1 MRQDNMHRALMNS
14 AIHVVSEQG
23 IHKAT
28 TKALAQNSGVN
39 EAYIYRLF
47 SGKEDLLK
55 QTFADLDNQL
65 VRFLSD
71 LIDDYQQRDTDAEQA
86 IRDIVLDLWHFIL
99 SDCEKCQFFIRY
111 YYSQHF
117 LDYSVDERRQ
127 AYLPIIERLQPM
139 MLPDVDVWEEINHVY
154 DVLFP
159 TAARVLRGELQ
170 NNAALEKTILRRLQA
185 FLLSMLRSSDT
196 K

>member
-55 QTFADLDNQL
+55 QTFDH
-65 VRFLSD
+65 
-71 LIDDYQQRDTDAEQA
+71 Y
-86 IRDIVLDLWHFIL
+86 IRMRRIAMHLT
-99 SDCEKCQFFIRY
+99 KCI
-111 YYSQHF
+111 
-117 LDYSVDERRQ
+117 
-127 AYLPIIERLQPM
+127 
-139 MLPDVDVWEEINHVY
+139 
-154 DVLFP
+154 
-159 TAARVLRGELQ
+159 GE
-170 NNAALEKTILRRLQA
+170 
-185 FLLSMLRSSDT
+185 
-196 K
+196 